1 MSRQFSTE
9 GTGLYRVQGVHRDGT
24 QSEPVGL
31 RAGKGFSPNVS
42 STADDFDNPQKL
54 YILETVARDARSKA
68 SRRLVVAFALV
79 GIFVSQWP
87 VAFSVAN
94 AVPSLPVSAHAAGV
108 RAPVIVAPERLAF
121 AVGMQRE
128 L

>member
-1 MSRQFSTE
+1 MTE
-9 GTGLYRVQGVHRDGT
+9 RRASLSAYVPAKASAQTSVQ
-24 QSEPVGL
+24 
-31 RAGKGFSPNVS
+31 
-42 STADDFDNPQKL
+42 ADADFDNPQKL

-68 SRRLVVAFALV
+68 SRRLIVAFALMAV
-79 GIFVSQWP
+79 FASQWP

-108 RAPVIVAPERLAF
+108 RAPVIAAPERLAF
-121 AVGMQRE
+121 ASGMQRE

>member
-1 MSRQFSTE
+1 VTE
-9 GTGLYRVQGVHRDGT
+9 RRASLSAYVPAKASAQTSAQAAVSARV
-24 QSEPVGL
+24 
-31 RAGKGFSPNVS
+31 
-42 STADDFDNPQKL
+42 ADEFDNPQKL

-108 RAPVIVAPERLAF
+108 RAPVIAAPERLAF

>member
-1 MSRQFSTE
+1 MTERRASLSAYVPAKASAQMSAQA
-9 GTGLYRVQGVHRDGT
+9 V
-24 QSEPVGL
+24 
-31 RAGKGFSPNVS
+31 A
-42 STADDFDNPQKL
+42 DFDNPQKH

-68 SRRLVVAFALV
+68 SRRLVVAFALM

-87 VAFSVAN
+87 VAFSAAN

-108 RAPVIVAPERLAF
+108 RAPVIATPERLAF
-121 AVGMQRE
+121 AIGMQRE

>member
-1 MSRQFSTE
+1 MTERRASLAAYVPAKASAQMSAQA
-9 GTGLYRVQGVHRDGT
+9 V
-24 QSEPVGL
+24 
-31 RAGKGFSPNVS
+31 A
-42 STADDFDNPQKL
+42 DFDNPQKH

-68 SRRLVVAFALV
+68 SRRLVVAFALM

-87 VAFSVAN
+87 VAFSAAN

-108 RAPVIVAPERLAF
+108 RAPVIATPERLAF
-121 AVGMQRE
+121 AIGMQRE

>member
-1 MSRQFSTE
+1 MTERRASLSAYVPAKASAQMSAQA
-9 GTGLYRVQGVHRDGT
+9 V
-24 QSEPVGL
+24 
-31 RAGKGFSPNVS
+31 
-42 STADDFDNPQKL
+42 DDFDKPQKL

-68 SRRLVVAFALV
+68 SRRLGVAFAFM
-79 GIFVSQWP
+79 GIFASQWP

-108 RAPVIVAPERLAF
+108 RAPLIAAPERLAF
-121 AVGMQRE
+121 AAGMQKS

>member
-1 MSRQFSTE
+1 MTE
-9 GTGLYRVQGVHRDGT
+9 R
-24 QSEPVGL
+24 
-31 RAGKGFSPNVS
+31 RASLS
-42 STADDFDNPQKL
+42 SYVPAKALAQTSAQAADDFDSPQKL

-68 SRRLVVAFALV
+68 SRRLVVALALI

-87 VAFSVAN
+87 VAFSAAN

-108 RAPVIVAPERLAF
+108 RAPVIAAPERLAF
-121 AVGMQRE
+121 AAGMQRD

>member
-1 MSRQFSTE
+1 MTERKASLSAYVPARASAHTST
-9 GTGLYRVQGVHRDGT
+9 
-24 QSEPVGL
+24 
-31 RAGKGFSPNVS
+31 RAV
-42 STADDFDNPQKL
+42 DDFDSPQKL

-68 SRRLVVAFALV
+68 SRRLVVAFALL

-87 VAFSVAN
+87 VAFSPAN

-108 RAPVIVAPERLAF
+108 RAPAMATPERLAF
-121 AVGMQRE
+121 AIGMQSD